1 MTHCVVASIP
11 AHPICSHQPR
21 PPRSLYRI
29 IPSESDRISVVK
41 SLQSSSATTHESRRE
56 CECECFNL
64 YKELVPYRQA
74 WSWQKKIVKQK
85 KALIE
90 RDEDC
95 PDSLFVLQHPPV
107 YTMGTGSS
115 EKFLNFDLKD
125 APFDVH
131 RTERGGE
138 VTYHGPGQIVMYPI
152 MNLRNHQ
159 MDLHWYLRSLEEVI
173 IRALSKTFSIK
184 ASRLE
189 GLTGVWHGNQK
200 LAAIGI
206 RVSRWIAYH
215 GLAVNVTTDL
225 TPFRWIVP
233 CGLQN
238 YQVGSIRG
246 LLGEF
251 ESVADSRRKQLP
263 DPDDGQLLDI
273 ACKSLINEFSEVF
286 QVRINYETI
295 SRLEFL
301 EREPLSP
308 LKEEAM

>member
-1 MTHCVVASIP
+1 MTFMATQSFAASIP
-11 AHPICSHQPR
+11 PYPVSNHHPK
-21 PPRSLYRI
+21 PPRLLSPRI
-29 IPSESDRISVVK
+29 QPIPAVK
-41 SLQSSSATTHESRRE
+41 TQH
-56 CECECFNL
+56 CECFNL

-74 WSWQKKIVKQK
+74 WSWQKSLVKEK

-90 RDEDC
+90 RNKHC
-95 PDSLFVLQHPPV
+95 PDSLIVLQHPPV

-115 EKFLNFDLKD
+115 EKFLNFDITD

-152 MNLRNHQ
+152 MNLRNHK

-173 IRALSKTFSIK
+173 IRALSNTFSIK

-206 RVSRWIAYH
+206 RVSQWIAYH

-225 TPFRWIVP
+225 TPFGWIVP

-251 ESVADSRRKQLP
+251 ESFDDNRRKQLP
-263 DPDDGQLLDI
+263 DADDGQLLDI

-286 QVRINYETI
+286 QVGINYETI

-301 EREPLSP
+301 ESEPVKP
-308 LKEEAM
+308 L